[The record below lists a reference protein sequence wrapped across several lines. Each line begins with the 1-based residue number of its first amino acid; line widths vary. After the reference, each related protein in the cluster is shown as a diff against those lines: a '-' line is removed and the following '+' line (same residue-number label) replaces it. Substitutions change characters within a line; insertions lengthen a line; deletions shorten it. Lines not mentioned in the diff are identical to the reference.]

1 MNNFLWTGLTLFLFW
16 LFLTFTLDLI
26 SFVVGIIVVVGVLW
40 FNRDLMIDSSEAD
53 FYSLKGAYKL
63 IRFFIILIKEIIIAN
78 IQVAKIVLD
87 PKMPIQ
93 PSFFE
98 YPMKLK
104 KSMNQVIYA
113 NAITLTPGTLTV
125 DMNED
130 VFIIH
135 ALTDDARLGLPNSTL
150 EKAAYTL
157 EDLHD

>member
-1 MNNFLWTGLTLFLFW
+1 MNKLFWTGLILFIFW

-26 SFVVGIIVVVGVLW
+26 SFVVGVVVVLGVLW
-40 FNRDLMIDSSEAD
+40 FNRDLIIEPSEAD
-53 FYSLKGAYKL
+53 FYSLKGVYKL
-63 IRFFIILIKEIIIAN
+63 IRFSIVLIKEIIIAN

-98 YPMKLK
+98 YPIKLK
-104 KSMNQVIYA
+104 KPMNQVIYA

-125 DMNED
+125 DVKDD

-135 ALTDDARLGLPNSTL
+135 ALTNDARFGLPNSSL

-157 EDLHD
+157 EDIHE